1 MLTALSIRDIVLIE
15 KLDLDLEA
23 GLSVLSGETGAG
35 KSILLDSLGLALGA
49 RGDTGLVRVGCRQ
62 GSVTAAFYLPEHR
75 QILAMLE
82 DAGIEAGDELVL
94 RRIQKSSG
102 ASRALVND
110 QPVSVSFLKSLGM
123 ALCEIHGQHEARA
136 LVDVAGHRRLLD
148 AFGGLESKTS
158 KVAGLWTDLA
168 SIRAE
173 LESHRAKL
181 AKAEAEQAFLEH
193 ATTELRE
200 LAPVDGEEGKLA
212 DTRQLMMNSESFST
226 LVKNAQR
233 ALEGDGT
240 LEAKLNSVLRKLEM
254 RRDEAG
260 GRFDE
265 ACIAL
270 DRVVVEMTEARA
282 ALETASGQFVFNPD
296 VLENSETRL
305 FALRALARKHKVTVD
320 DLPALLA
327 RFESDLEAIENGEQQ
342 LAALEK
348 RQKQALSAYL
358 AKARDL
364 SEARARVAGKMD
376 KAVVA
381 ELGPLRLE
389 KARFETQII
398 ADEEKAGV
406 HGIDRVEFM
415 VSANPGAPVA
425 SMIKV
430 ASGGELSRFMLALK
444 VVLASCASAPTLIFD
459 EIDTGV
465 GGAVADAIGKRL
477 GQLSK
482 DLQVVAITHSP
493 QVAARADD
501 HMLISKISEVGG
513 GDERSVTR
521 VARLTGAAKREE
533 IARMLSGAE
542 VTDEARAQ
550 AEKLMASGR

>member
-15 KLDLDLEA
+15 KLDLDLEG
-23 GLSVLSGETGAG
+23 GLSVLTGETGAG

-49 RGDTGLVRVGCRQ
+49 RGDAGLVRAGCEQ
-62 GSVTAAFYLPEHR
+62 GSVTAAFFVPDHK
-75 QILAMLE
+75 QIHAMLDE
-82 DAGIEAGDELVL
+82 AGIDTDDELVV
-94 RRIQKSSG
+94 RRIQKSAG

-110 QPVSVSFLKSLGM
+110 QPVSVSFLKTLGM

-148 AFGGLESKTS
+148 AFGGHEAKLA
-158 KVAGLWTDLA
+158 KVEGLWSELA
-168 SIRAE
+168 AIRAE
-173 LESHRAKL
+173 LDIHRAKL

-193 ATTELRE
+193 ATAELGD
-200 LAPVDGEEGKLA
+200 LAPIEGEEGKLA
-212 DTRQLMMNSESFST
+212 DTRQLMMNSESFSS
-226 LVKNAQR
+226 LVENAQR
-233 ALEGDGT
+233 ALAGDGT

-254 RRDEAG
+254 RRDQAG

-270 DRVVVEMTEARA
+270 DRVVVEMTEARQ
-282 ALETASGQFVFNPD
+282 ALDTASRKFEFNPD
-296 VLENSETRL
+296 VLEKSETRL

-320 DLPALLA
+320 DLPQLLA
-327 RFESDLEAIENGEQQ
+327 RFQNDLDAIENGEQM

-348 RQKQALSAYL
+348 REKAALVGYLEKARALSA
-358 AKARDL
+358 ARTKA
-364 SEARARVAGKMD
+364 AGKLD
-376 KAVVA
+376 KAVIA

-389 KARFETQII
+389 KARFETQVL
-398 ADEEKAGV
+398 ADEDKAGAS
-406 HGIDRVEFM
+406 GIDRVEFL

-477 GQLSK
+477 SQLSK
-482 DLQVVAITHSP
+482 NLQVVAITHSP
-493 QVAARADD
+493 QVAARAED
-501 HMLISKISEVGG
+501 HMLISKMSEVGG
-513 GDERSVTR
+513 SDERSVTR
-521 VARLTGAAKREE
+521 IARLSGAAKREE

-542 VTDEARAQ
+542 ITQEARAQ
-550 AEKLMASGR
+550 ADKLMASGV

>member
-1 MLTALSIRDIVLIE
+1 MLTGLSIRDIVLIE
-15 KLDLDLEA
+15 KLDLDLEK
-23 GLSVLSGETGAG
+23 GLSVLTGETGAG

-49 RGDTGLVRVGCRQ
+49 RGDAGLVRSSCEQ
-62 GSVTAAFYLPEHR
+62 GSVTAAFYVPDH
-75 QILAMLE
+75 QVILALLE
-82 DAGIEAGDELVL
+82 DAGIDGDDELVL

-136 LVDVAGHRRLLD
+136 LVDVTGHKRLLD
-148 AFGGLESKTS
+148 AFGGLEK
-158 KVAGLWTDLA
+158 KVAKVEGLW
-168 SIRAE
+168 AE
-173 LESHRAKL
+173 LAAIRGELDSHRAKL

-193 ATTELRE
+193 ATAELRE
-200 LAPVDGEEGKLA
+200 LSPVEGEENKLA
-212 DTRQLMMNSESFST
+212 DTRQLMMNSESFSS
-226 LVKNAQR
+226 LVENAQK
-233 ALEGDGT
+233 ALAGDGT
-240 LEAKLNSVLRKLEM
+240 LEAKLNGVLRKLEM
-254 RRDEAG
+254 RREEAG

-270 DRVVVEMTEARA
+270 DRVVVEMNEARQ
-282 ALETASGQFVFNPD
+282 ALDTASRKFEFNAD

-305 FALRALARKHKVTVD
+305 FALRALARKHKVTAD
-320 DLPALLA
+320 DLPALMA
-327 RFESDLEAIENGEQQ
+327 RFEGDLDAIENGEKQ
-342 LAALEK
+342 LAVLEK
-348 RQKQALSAYL
+348 REKLALGNFL
-358 AKARDL
+358 NKARDL
-364 SEARARVAGKMD
+364 SAGRIKAAGKLD
-376 KAVVA
+376 KEVVR

-389 KARFETQII
+389 KARFETQIVS
-398 ADEEKAGV
+398 DEEKANGQ
-406 HGIDRVEFM
+406 GIDRVEFM

-425 SMIKV
+425 PMIKV

-477 GQLSK
+477 AQLSK

-501 HMLISKISEVGG
+501 HMLISKMSEVGG
-513 GDERSVTR
+513 DHERSVTR
-521 VARLTGAAKREE
+521 IARLASAAKREE

-542 VTDEARAQ
+542 ITDEARAQ
-550 AEKLMASGR
+550 ADKLMASGS

>member
-23 GLSVLSGETGAG
+23 GLSVLTGETGAG

-49 RGDTGLVRVGCRQ
+49 RGDAGLVRAGANQ
-62 GSVTAAFYLPEHR
+62 GSVTAAFFVPGND
-75 QILAMLE
+75 QVQAMLD
-82 DAGIEAGDELVL
+82 DAGIDADDELVV
-94 RRIQKSSG
+94 RRIQKKSG

-110 QPVSVSFLKSLGM
+110 QPISVSFLKSLGA

-136 LVDVAGHRRLLD
+136 LVDVTGHRRLLD
-148 AFGGLESKTS
+148 AFGGLEGKAG
-158 KVAGLWTDLA
+158 KVGALWAELA

-173 LESHRAKL
+173 LDGHRAKL

-193 ATTELRE
+193 AVAELRE
-200 LAPVDGEEGKLA
+200 LAPVEGEEAKLA
-212 DTRQLMMNSESFST
+212 DTRQLMMNSESFSA
-226 LVKNAQR
+226 LVEKAQT
-233 ALEGDGT
+233 ALAGDGT

-270 DRVVVEMTEARA
+270 DRVVLEMNEARS
-282 ALETASGQFVFNPD
+282 ALDTASQRFEFNAD

-305 FALRALARKHKVTVD
+305 FALRALARKHKVVVD
-320 DLPALLA
+320 DLPGLLA
-327 RFESDLEAIENGEQQ
+327 RFEADLEAIENGEQR
-342 LAALEK
+342 LAALESGEK
-348 RQKQALSAYL
+348 AALESYLTKAQALSA
-358 AKARDL
+358 ARIKAASRL
-364 SEARARVAGKMD
+364 D
-376 KAVVA
+376 KAVVS

-389 KARFETQII
+389 KARFETQVV
-398 ADEEKAGV
+398 ADEARANAQ
-406 HGIDRVEFM
+406 GIDRVEFM

-444 VVLASCASAPTLIFD
+444 VVLAACASAPTLIFD

-513 GDERSVTR
+513 GDERAVTR
-521 VARLTGAAKREE
+521 IAKLSGAAKREE

-542 VTDEARAQ
+542 ITEEARAQ
-550 AEKLMASGR
+550 ADKLMVSSG